1 MNYTIY
7 CGSSFGNDPDLNGE
21 VTRLGELIGQAGDSL
36 VYGGSKTGLM
46 GTISGSVSASGGKV
60 IGVELRRFADEDLT
74 DDRLSDLIITD
85 TLSERKQKMIDLG
98 DAFVA
103 LPGGA
108 GTLDEISEIITLKNI
123 GILNKPCIFFN
134 WKGYYEPLIEFY
146 GQMKNAGFLKS
157 NILEIV
163 SLAEDASEVIRAA
176 QGEASEYPDFRNE
189 EKRRYPQSGALL
201 QGA

>member
-7 CGSSFGNDPDLNGE
+7 CGSSFGNDPELNEE
-21 VTRLGELIGQAGDSL
+21 VARLGKLIGCAGDGL

-46 GTISGSVSASGGKV
+46 GTISGAVSAARGKV
-60 IGVELRRFADEDLT
+60 VGVELRRFADENLT
-74 DDRLSDLIITD
+74 NDHLSELIITD

-123 GILNKPCIFFN
+123 GILQKPCILFN
-134 WKGYYEPLIEFY
+134 WKGYYEPLLAFY
-146 GQMKNAGFLKS
+146 DHMQSAGFLKR
-157 NILEIV
+157 NIREIV
-163 SLAEDASEVIRAA
+163 DLAADADEVVKMAR
-176 QGEASEYPDFRNE
+176 GNT
-189 EKRRYPQSGALL
+189 K
-201 QGA
+201 

>member
-1 MNYTIY
+1 MNYTVY
-7 CGSSFGNDPDLNGE
+7 CGSSFGNDPELNEE
-21 VTRLGELIGQAGDSL
+21 VARLGKLIGQAGDSL

-123 GILNKPCIFFN
+123 GILQKSCILTN
-134 WKGYYEPLIEFY
+134 WNGYYEPLITFY
-146 GQMKNAGFLKS
+146 DHMQDAGFLKR
-157 NILEIV
+157 NIREIV
-163 SLAEDASEVIRAA
+163 SLAECAEDVVRIARGDVT
-176 QGEASEYPDFRNE
+176 
-189 EKRRYPQSGALL
+189 
-201 QGA
+201 